1 MKQWYS
7 AAISKIRTSLKPP
20 SQEEVQCHD
29 VVVFYN
35 FVFDIGKPVNPTQAA
50 RDLLKKDFACASA
63 NHITNT
69 IEIAPRLKQLLKLRE
84 RAVQIDIISS
94 YVQQNKWKAALSWVL
109 HHPKH
114 ALFMLQSGKR
124 RKDGKHSEASTLPQQ
139 KNATTLLK
147 DTLKFID
154 HSMAKFQSLEGLQL
168 YSDKQL
174 FSPLYLREAPFVR
187 VGLQPFVATID
198 GEDIDVDVSLVI
210 HRTGVAILTC
220 GVMFQKPKTIDAL
233 IRLKVLEEIGVPHFE
248 VAKALIDVPS
258 IAHDLEQ
265 MKITPTSKRYSSG
278 IEWCEYKVQRPVN
291 LFFIFHLY
299 QDAIIA
305 AINRRTLKKVDE
317 TFSWLRTTD
326 WFAYPIMFIRQVTPK
341 YPTDAALKKRHAQ
354 ELAGLVLGFSQWK
367 QVKPEKIQ
375 EVITRDLT
383 LTSNYSFYLEASH
396 ATVVYHNDH
405 LMQLEKQFGKN
416 IPGQEWLFQHFQ
428 ASAIVEALLIQEW
441 ILHIFDCE
449 LNVLPYNL
457 AKLNRLKQ
465 NLVIALDEYHKILFS
480 HGTAQDI
487 LKSGQDVMG
496 IHDKYEGIV
505 QKLDR
510 VEKLIE
516 VKDSQQLARRNLFF
530 NFVLLLLTLIAG
542 LPGAQQIVTIVS
554 SWHVIHFNTLIAAQ
568 VLYASIVAL
577 VIVSIIWQ
585 LLPIPRRKL
594 IVSFDQSH
602 IAMKKHFTWPRG
614 VRFTSARKQ
623 TPNSN
628 SINNDKI

>member
-1 MKQWYS
+1 M
-7 AAISKIRTSLKPP
+7 
-20 SQEEVQCHD
+20 QCHD
-29 VVVFYN
+29 VVIFYN

-63 NHITNT
+63 NHITDT
-69 IEIAPRLKQLLKLRE
+69 IEIAPRLKKLLNLCE
-84 RAVQIDIISS
+84 RAVQFATISS
-94 YVQQNKWKAALSWVL
+94 YIEQHKWKEALSWVR
-109 HHPKH
+109 HHPIH
-114 ALFMLQSGKR
+114 TLFMLKSIRIEKG
-124 RKDGKHSEASTLPQQ
+124 GKHAQASTSQQ
-139 KNATTLLK
+139 KSIVTDLK
-147 DTLKFID
+147 DTLRTID
-154 HSMAKFQSLEGLQL
+154 HSMTKLQSLEGLQL

-198 GEDIDVDVSLVI
+198 GEDIGVDVSLVI

-233 IRLKVLEEIGVPHFE
+233 IHMKVLEEIAVPHFE
-248 VAKALIDVPS
+248 VAKALIDVS
-258 IAHDLEQ
+258 STAHDLER
-265 MKITPTSKRYSSG
+265 MKITPTSKRSSSG
-278 IEWCEYKVQRPVN
+278 IEWCEYKLQRPVN

-305 AINRRTLKKVDE
+305 AISKRTFKKNE

-341 YPTDAALKKRHAQ
+341 YPTDEAFKKHHAQ
-354 ELAGLVLGFSQWK
+354 ELAGLVLGFPRWR

-375 EVITRDLT
+375 EVIDKDLT
-383 LTSNYSFYLEASH
+383 LTRDYSFYLEASH
-396 ATVVYHNDH
+396 ATIVYHHDH

-428 ASAIVEALLIQEW
+428 ASAIVEALLTQEW
-441 ILHIFDCE
+441 LLHVLDCE

-457 AKLNRLKQ
+457 AKLNRFKQ
-465 NLVIALDEYHKILFS
+465 NLIIALDEYHKILFS

-487 LKSGQDVMG
+487 LKAGQDVMC
-496 IHDKYEGIV
+496 IHDRYEGIV

-516 VKDSQQLARRNLFF
+516 VKESQQLARRILFF

-542 LPGAQQIVTIVS
+542 LPSAQQIVNIVS
-554 SWHVIHFNTLIAAQ
+554 SWHIVHFNTLVAAQ
-568 VLYASIVAL
+568 VLYVSIVAL
-577 VIVSIIWQ
+577 VIVSILWQ
-585 LLPIPRRKL
+585 LLPTRGRKL
-594 IVSFDQSH
+594 IVSFDHSRT
-602 IAMKKHFTWPRG
+602 AMKKHFTWPRG

-628 SINNDKI
+628 SRNNSKI